1 MQLHWHLK
9 VSTILQSLLPTICVM
24 LCKLKSIQRKV
35 EEKEN
40 ANWVVSLSLK
50 AFTYSFAKVE
60 IDLKD

>member
-1 MQLHWHLK
+1 
-9 VSTILQSLLPTICVM
+9 M
-24 LCKLKSIQRKV
+24 LCKLKSIQGKV